1 MDIIIDKDKV
11 IRDVTMSVSIIARDL
26 VDANG
31 NSLYDKVVIQER
43 DHDFLFAFWD
53 KALSEL
59 SMSLCDFVI
68 SREGDILS
76 LYLNDRTN
84 TSLSKDVSA
93 LCEDFTR
100 NRIAYEWMK
109 IKYSAYAENF
119 LNLSEESIR
128 LIKEK
133 LYYRNVPVDDVV
145 QPRYSCV
152 QSGSIC
158 MSGKVV
164 YLITL
169 FKEVLLG
176 DIDQELFNLYKLRKE
191 GASVLMGNDIEVHR
205 QMTVY
210 INKHTKRLCERLSAY
225 LINLSCTK
233 ASDNTLDRVSKYDY
247 LLGMPNNW
255 DCAYSEQLAEE
266 MHTYVANASLYD
278 FLKTSYP
285 NESLIFKGA
294 SDSAWDKVKHAVSVR
309 VGGIKKPIQPF

>member
-11 IRDVTMSVSIIARDL
+11 IRDVAMSVSVIARDL

-43 DHDFLFAFWD
+43 DHDFLFTFWN

-68 SREGDILS
+68 NRDGDLLS

-84 TSLSKDVSA
+84 TSLSKDVLV
-93 LCEDFTR
+93 LCEGFIK

-109 IKYSAYAENF
+109 VKYPACAENF

-133 LYYRNVPVDDVV
+133 LYYRNMPVDDVV
-145 QPRYSCV
+145 QPRYSCI

-158 MSGKVV
+158 MPGKVV

-176 DIDQELFNLYKLRKE
+176 DIDQELFSLYKLRKD

-225 LINLSCTK
+225 LINLSCKNT
-233 ASDNTLDRVSKYDY
+233 SDNILERLPQYVYI
-247 LLGMPNNW
+247 LGMPYNW
-255 DCAYSEQLAEE
+255 DCVNSEHLAEE
-266 MHTYVANASLYD
+266 MHNYVVNASLYD
-278 FLKTSYP
+278 FLKTNYP
-285 NESLIFKGA
+285 NESLIFKGT
-294 SDSAWDKVKHAVSVR
+294 SDSAWDNVKHAVSVR
-309 VGGIKKPIQPF
+309 VGGIRKPIQPF